1 MGGSDLEV
9 CVWRFG
15 FGGLNL
21 EVWIW
26 GFAFLEV
33 CILGRGRHAAFPPPF
48 PHTHT
53 HTRRGELGD
62 RGGKRRG
69 GMSAGMLP
77 RPQNVKGKKKCKMA
91 VSSRE
96 LSLAAPK

>member
-33 CILGRGRHAAFPPPF
+33 CILGRGRHAAFPPP
-48 PHTHT
+48 PPYTHT
-53 HTRRGELGD
+53 HTEGGARRWGRKTKGGD
-62 RGGKRRG
+62 ECRDAA
-69 GMSAGMLP
+69 STP
-77 RPQNVKGKKKCKMA
+77 KC
-91 VSSRE
+91 
-96 LSLAAPK
+96 